1 MCLVTVGLVLGFLSP
16 RTVRPPSPTTGR
28 RSGSLPDTSVLTW
41 LIPWFVG
48 DGAKP
53 VTLLSARL
61 GNLIIRFLNLKSG
74 RADKEGTR
82 SVVRPH
88 RVRDYKEVPQVTHR
102 ASCHVL
108 RWRHSWR
115 GA

>member
-1 MCLVTVGLVLGFLSP
+1 MTVGLVLGFLSP
-16 RTVRPPSPTTGR
+16 KTVRPPSPTTGR
-28 RSGSLPDTSVLTW
+28 CSGSLLDSSLLTW

-53 VTLLSARL
+53 VTLFSAGL

-74 RADKEGTR
+74 RADKEETR

-88 RVRDYKEVPQVTHR
+88 RVRDHKEVPQSRTGPLPCPEME
-102 ASCHVL
+102 AQL
-108 RWRHSWR
+108 ER